1 MAIPV
6 MVGPGTIGAIMVS
19 GVAEP
24 AAAGII
30 VGCAAL
36 TAAAAGVGVL
46 LFLADHVERLVG
58 RTGLEVLSKIS
69 GLVISALAAQIILTG
84 VKNFLQ
90 I

>member
-1 MAIPV
+1 
-6 MVGPGTIGAIMVS
+6 MVS